1 MKKVIIFLTLVLCL
15 FLTGCGKD
23 NVKDKLFN
31 NIDKIKGYYLEATM
45 EIVNNDDVYEY
56 DVKVSYYKGDNYKVE
71 LSNTSNNYEQ
81 IIIKNSDGVYV
92 ITPLLNKSFK
102 FQSEWPY
109 NNSQAYLLH
118 SIKNDLEKADDLV
131 IESVDDGYIFKTSN
145 VNYPNNEKLTHQE
158 VLVDKNMDIKQVTVM
173 DDNNIPQIT
182 VNFNTIDKDATF
194 DSNYFQIDESKYNTD
209 TKEDTSEKESADE
222 KEVDTPTMSEGV
234 FPLYLPTET
243 TLSDQEKVNKD
254 DGERIIMTFSGE
266 KSFLLVQENSTIYED
281 FTIIPTTG
289 EPFMLIDTIG
299 SLTDESITWSSS
311 GIDYYI
317 VSDVMTQK
325 ELIEVARSIN
335 ALPVM
340 K

>member
-1 MKKVIIFLTLVLCL
+1 M
-15 FLTGCGKD
+15 
-23 NVKDKLFN
+23 
-31 NIDKIKGYYLEATM
+31 
-45 EIVNNDDVYEY
+45 
-56 DVKVSYYKGDNYKVE
+56 
-71 LSNTSNNYEQ
+71 
-81 IIIKNSDGVYV
+81 V

-234 FPLYLPTET
+234 FPLYLPTGT